1 MFTLFQVGGLLTDE
15 HGYIVKEWRYDP
27 RARMPPPAGV
37 LEIRLNKSITF
48 EFRDRSDMRIKF
60 LHDGISRE
68 LEAGVRP
75 KREGSYLDH
84 R

>member
-1 MFTLFQVGGLLTDE
+1 M
-15 HGYIVKEWRYDP
+15 KEWQYDP
-27 RARMPPPAGV
+27 RARMPPPVVV

-48 EFRDRSDMRIKF
+48 EFRNRNDMRIKF
-60 LHDGISRE
+60 LHDGVSHE